1 MGSSSDDPN
10 SNSNNINTKAI
21 DASVGALVWVRR
33 RNGSWWPGRIVGLD
47 EISEGS
53 LVSPRSGTPVKLLG
67 REDASVDWY
76 NLEKSKRVKAFRC
89 GEYDECIEKAKA
101 SAANGNKRAVKY
113 ARREDAILHALEI
126 ENSRLGKNQLDFF
139 SRSEN
144 LGEEH
149 GSSAKESSMSFSGKE
164 DGDTTVEDSNSED
177 NSDANADSDSSL
189 GSDSGSDLDL
199 VRELSQSGTSSE
211 EPNHLGAC
219 KVQSLPGKR
228 RRTPNDSEDDGTE
241 GIKRMRGLEDL
252 GIGVGDSNTG
262 NCMPNGSS
270 VFGSKG
276 YNSLL
281 KRKRSQVANVNEL
294 LKRKNRRRPLTKV
307 LESTAMVCVPVIC
320 NQLPSS
326 SNSPLPGLSDSKIS
340 GIESNESRKDCSV
353 GINNHSDSTGVSCE
367 NGGSL
372 KPSEHAYDAPLINH
386 KLKKEKDISS
396 ISGLTEKDSAD
407 RLFDV
412 PFVGE
417 EKHSTGISPVI
428 VSCSS
433 GRQQI
438 SGWGRQSS
446 QSSQAEAVLV
456 KKEACNESDS
466 TSLAANCVYNN
477 ISQRIE
483 KGTSKWQLKGKR
495 NSRHTSK
502 NRKQDSRKEVDM
514 DDEPNAYLAGTEHLD
529 GFRQGPDQ
537 KVDCGGGKPQ
547 PFSEDH
553 VDAVRD
559 WSKSFP
565 QGGLNM
571 RGATGE
577 MPVPQRSLPYR
588 HSRFTVNSRYQT
600 SDFPGRNFSSG
611 SKLFNVDIKV
621 QRNYRQQHVPLV
633 SLMSKLNCKAIVGHP
648 LTIENL
654 EDGYSD
660 LMLGS
665 NEGDTTHVTEGEI
678 PKLGYAAMPNL
689 EAGRIPA
696 RHMTMKP
703 RSSSSKAHKLRKSG
717 LLSKKIRKL
726 SSLTGKKVEDRKP
739 VVEKPKGP
747 VIACIPLKLVF
758 SRINEAVNG
767 SARQTHRALTS
778 SNS

>member
-1 MGSSSDDPN
+1 MGGSSDNPN
-10 SNSNNINTKAI
+10 SNNNNINSKAI

-33 RNGSWWPGRIVGLD
+33 RNGSWWPGRIVGLE

-101 SAANGNKRAVKY
+101 SAANGNKRVVKY

-126 ENSRLGKNQLDFF
+126 ENARLGKDQLDFF
-139 SRSEN
+139 SRSDN

-149 GSSAKESSMSFSGKE
+149 GSSAKESSI
-164 DGDTTVEDSNSED
+164 DSED
-177 NSDANADSDSSL
+177 NSNAIADSDSSL
-189 GSDSGSDLDL
+189 DSDSGSLSDLAP
-199 VRELSQSGTSSE
+199 ELSQSDTYSE
-211 EPNHLGAC
+211 EPNLLGAC

-241 GIKRMRGLEDL
+241 GIKRMRGLGDL

-262 NCMPNGSS
+262 NCMPNFSS
-270 VFGSKG
+270 ANGSKG

-294 LKRKNRRRPLTKV
+294 LKRKNRHRTLTKV
-307 LESTAMVCVPVIC
+307 LESTTMVCVPVIC
-320 NQLPSS
+320 DQLPSS
-326 SNSPLPGLSDSKIS
+326 SSSPLPGLSDSKIS
-340 GIESNESRKDCSV
+340 GIVSNESRKDCSIA
-353 GINNHSDSTGVSCE
+353 INNNTDNTGVSCE
-367 NGGSL
+367 NAGSL
-372 KPSEHAYDAPLINH
+372 KPSEHAYDAPLTNH
-386 KLKKEKDISS
+386 NLKKEKDISS
-396 ISGLTEKDSAD
+396 ISGLTENDSAD

-417 EKHSTGISPVI
+417 EKHSTGISPVL

-433 GRQQI
+433 GSRQI
-438 SGWGRQSS
+438 GGLGRQCS
-446 QSSQAEAVLV
+446 QSSLVEAVLL
-456 KKEACNESDS
+456 KNEACNESGS
-466 TSLAANCVYNN
+466 SSLAVNCVYNN

-483 KGTSKWQLKGKR
+483 KGTSKWQSKGKR

-502 NRKQDSRKEVDM
+502 NKNQDSRKDVDM
-514 DDEPNAYLAGTEHLD
+514 DDEPSVFSASMEHMDELC
-529 GFRQGPDQ
+529 QGPGQ
-537 KVDCGGGKPQ
+537 EVDCSRGKPQ
-547 PFSEDH
+547 LFTEEH
-553 VDAVRD
+553 VNVFQD
-559 WSKSFP
+559 WSKSFR
-565 QGGLNM
+565 QGGLSM
-571 RGATGE
+571 KGVMVE
-577 MPVPQRSLPYR
+577 MAVPQRSLPYR
-588 HSRFTVNSRYQT
+588 QSRFTVNSRYPT
-600 SDFPGRNFSSG
+600 SDFSCRNFSSG

-633 SLMSKLNCKAIVGHP
+633 SLMSKFNGKAIVGHP
-648 LTIENL
+648 LTIENFH
-654 EDGYSD
+654 EDYSD
-660 LMLGS
+660 ILLGN
-665 NEGDTTHVTEGEI
+665 NEGDTTHVTEMETL
-678 PKLGYAAMPNL
+678 KLDYAAMRNL
-689 EAGRIPA
+689 EPA

-703 RSSSSKAHKLRKSG
+703 LSSPSKSHKLRKCG

-726 SSLTGKKVEDRKP
+726 SSLTGKKVEDRKL
-739 VVEKPKGP
+739 VVEKSKGP
-747 VIACIPLKLVF
+747 VITCIPLKLVF

-778 SNS
+778 SKS

>member
-1 MGSSSDDPN
+1 MGSSSGDPN
-10 SNSNNINTKAI
+10 CNINNINTKAI

-89 GEYDECIEKAKA
+89 GEYDECIEKAKT

-126 ENSRLGKNQLDFF
+126 ENARLGKDQLDFF
-139 SRSEN
+139 SRSDN

-164 DGDTTVEDSNSED
+164 DGDMTDGDSYSED
-177 NSDANADSDSSL
+177 NSDMDADSDSGLDTDSSL
-189 GSDSGSDLDL
+189 GSDLAP
-199 VRELSQSGTSSE
+199 ELSESGTSSE
-211 EPNHLGAC
+211 EPNYNGAC
-219 KVQSLPGKR
+219 KMQSLPGKR

-262 NCMPNGSS
+262 NCMHNICPVN
-270 VFGSKG
+270 GSKG
-276 YNSLL
+276 YNLLL

-294 LKRKNRRRPLTKV
+294 LKRKNRHRPLTKV

-320 NQLPSS
+320 DHLSSPSS
-326 SNSPLPGLSDSKIS
+326 LPLPGLSDGKIS
-340 GIESNESRKDCSV
+340 GIESNGYRKDCSV
-353 GINNHSDSTGVSCE
+353 ATNNNSDSYGVSCE
-367 NGGSL
+367 NGSSS
-372 KPSEHAYDAPLINH
+372 KSSDHAHDAALINH

-396 ISGLTEKDSAD
+396 ISRPAENISVD

-417 EKHSTGISPVI
+417 EKHPTGFSPI
-428 VSCSS
+428 LVSCSP
-433 GRQQI
+433 GKHQI
-438 SGWGRQSS
+438 GGLGKQFS
-446 QSSQAEAVLV
+446 QSSQAEAVLL
-456 KKEACNESDS
+456 KNEACNESGS
-466 TSLAANCVYNN
+466 TSLAAACVYNN
-477 ISQRIE
+477 FSQRIE
-483 KGTSKWQLKGKR
+483 KGASKWQLKGKR

-502 NRKQDSRKEVDM
+502 NRKQDSRKDDM
-514 DDEPNAYLAGTEHLD
+514 DDEPNAYLAGMEHLD
-529 GFRQGPDQ
+529 GFRQVPDQ
-537 KVDCGGGKPQ
+537 KVDCGGGKSE
-547 PFSEDH
+547 PFSEYR

-559 WSKSFP
+559 RSKSSS
-565 QGGLNM
+565 QGEGM
-571 RGATGE
+571 RTAMVE
-577 MPVPQRSLPYR
+577 LSVPQRSLPYR
-588 HSRFTVNSRYQT
+588 QSRFMVNSRYQT
-600 SDFPGRNFSSG
+600 SDFPGRNLSSC
-611 SKLFNVDIKV
+611 SKLFNVEIKV

-633 SLMSKLNCKAIVGHP
+633 SLMSKLNGKAIVGHP

-654 EDGYSD
+654 DDGYSD

-665 NEGDTTHVTEGEI
+665 NERDTTHVTEGET
-678 PKLGYAAMPNL
+678 PKLGYAAMRNI
-689 EAGRIPA
+689 EAGRTPA
-696 RHMTMKP
+696 RRMTVKP
-703 RSSSSKAHKLRKSG
+703 RSSTSKSHKLRKCG

-726 SSLTGKKVEDRKP
+726 SSLTGKRVEDRKL
-739 VVEKPKGP
+739 VVEKPEGP

-767 SARQTHRALTS
+767 SARQTHRALPS

>member
-1 MGSSSDDPN
+1 MGSSSDNPN
-10 SNSNNINTKAI
+10 SNNNNNNTTKAI

-101 SAANGNKRAVKY
+101 SAANGNKRVVKY

-126 ENSRLGKNQLDFF
+126 ENARLGQDQLDFF
-139 SRSEN
+139 SRCDN
-144 LGEEH
+144 LGEKH

-164 DGDTTVEDSNSED
+164 DGDMTDGDSDSED
-177 NSDANADSDSSL
+177 NSDAIADSGSSL
-189 GSDSGSDLDL
+189 DSDSGSHSDLPP
-199 VRELSQSGTSSE
+199 ELSQSGTSSE

-219 KVQSLPGKR
+219 KVQSFPGRR

-252 GIGVGDSNTG
+252 GIGVGDSSIG
-262 NCMPNGSS
+262 NCMPNFSP
-270 VFGSKG
+270 VNGSKG

-294 LKRKNRRRPLTKV
+294 LKRKNRHRPLTKV
-307 LESTAMVCVPVIC
+307 LESTTMVCVPVIC
-320 NQLPSS
+320 DQIPSS
-326 SNSPLPGLSDSKIS
+326 SSSPLPGLSDSKIS
-340 GIESNESRKDCSV
+340 GLESNESRKDCSIA
-353 GINNHSDSTGVSCE
+353 INNNSDNTGVSCE
-367 NGGSL
+367 NAGSL
-372 KPSEHAYDAPLINH
+372 KSSEHVYDAPLINH
-386 KLKKEKDISS
+386 NLKKEKDISS
-396 ISGLTEKDSAD
+396 VSGLTENDSAD

-417 EKHSTGISPVI
+417 EKHSTGISPM
-428 VSCSS
+428 SCSS

-438 SGWGRQSS
+438 GGLGGQSS
-446 QSSQAEAVLV
+446 QSRQAEAVLF
-456 KKEACNESDS
+456 KNEACNESGS
-466 TSLAANCVYNN
+466 SSLAVNCVYNN

-483 KGTSKWQLKGKR
+483 KGTSKWQSKGKR

-502 NRKQDSRKEVDM
+502 NKNQDSRKDLDM
-514 DDEPNAYLAGTEHLD
+514 DDEPNVFLAGMEHLD
-529 GFRQGPDQ
+529 EFCQGPGQ
-537 KVDCGGGKPQ
+537 EVDSSGGKSR
-547 PFSEDH
+547 PFTEDH
-553 VDAVRD
+553 GDAVRD

-565 QGGLNM
+565 QGGLSM
-571 RGATGE
+571 KGLTVE
-577 MPVPQRSLPYR
+577 MSVPQRSLPYR
-588 HSRFTVNSRYQT
+588 QSRFTVNSRYQT
-600 SDFPGRNFSSG
+600 SDFSGRNFSSG

-633 SLMSKLNCKAIVGHP
+633 SLMSKLNGKAIVGHP
-648 LTIENL
+648 LTIEHL
-654 EDGYSD
+654 QDGYSD
-660 LMLGS
+660 LLLGS
-665 NEGDTTHVTEGEI
+665 NEGDTVHVAEIEI
-678 PKLGYAAMPNL
+678 PKLGYAAMRNL

-703 RSSSSKAHKLRKSG
+703 LSSPSKSHKLRKCG

-726 SSLTGKKVEDRKP
+726 SSLTGKKVEDRKL
-739 VVEKPKGP
+739 VVEKSKGP
-747 VIACIPLKLVF
+747 AVTCIPLKLVF

-767 SARQTHRALTS
+767 SARHTHCAFTS

>member
-1 MGSSSDDPN
+1 MGGSSDNPN
-10 SNSNNINTKAI
+10 SNNNNINSKAI

-33 RNGSWWPGRIVGLD
+33 RNGSWWPGRIVGLE

-101 SAANGNKRAVKY
+101 SAANGNKRVVKY

-126 ENSRLGKNQLDFF
+126 ENARLGKDQLDFF
-139 SRSEN
+139 SRSDN

-164 DGDTTVEDSNSED
+164 DDDTTDGDSDSED
-177 NSDANADSDSSL
+177 NSNAIADSDSSL
-189 GSDSGSDLDL
+189 DSDSGSLSDLAP
-199 VRELSQSGTSSE
+199 ELSQSDTYSE
-211 EPNHLGAC
+211 EPNLLGAC

-241 GIKRMRGLEDL
+241 GIKRMRGLGDL

-262 NCMPNGSS
+262 NCMPNFSS
-270 VFGSKG
+270 ANGSKG

-294 LKRKNRRRPLTKV
+294 LKRKNRHRTLTKV
-307 LESTAMVCVPVIC
+307 LESTTMVCVPVIC
-320 NQLPSS
+320 DQLPSS
-326 SNSPLPGLSDSKIS
+326 SSSPLPGLSDSKIS
-340 GIESNESRKDCSV
+340 GIVSNESRKDCSIA
-353 GINNHSDSTGVSCE
+353 INNNTDNTGVSCE
-367 NGGSL
+367 NAGSL
-372 KPSEHAYDAPLINH
+372 KPSEHAYDAPLTNH
-386 KLKKEKDISS
+386 NLKKEKDISS
-396 ISGLTEKDSAD
+396 ISGLTENDSAD

-417 EKHSTGISPVI
+417 EKHSTGISPVL

-433 GRQQI
+433 GSRQI
-438 SGWGRQSS
+438 GGLGRQCS
-446 QSSQAEAVLV
+446 QSSLVEAVLL
-456 KKEACNESDS
+456 KNEACNESGS
-466 TSLAANCVYNN
+466 SSLAVNCVYNN

-483 KGTSKWQLKGKR
+483 KGTSKWQSKGKR

-502 NRKQDSRKEVDM
+502 NKNQDSRKDVDM
-514 DDEPNAYLAGTEHLD
+514 DDEPSVFSASMEHMDELC
-529 GFRQGPDQ
+529 QGPGQ
-537 KVDCGGGKPQ
+537 EVDCSRGKPQ
-547 PFSEDH
+547 LFTEEH
-553 VDAVRD
+553 VNVVQD
-559 WSKSFP
+559 WSKSFC
-565 QGGLNM
+565 QGGLSM
-571 RGATGE
+571 KGVMVE
-577 MPVPQRSLPYR
+577 MAVPQRSLPYR
-588 HSRFTVNSRYQT
+588 QSRFTVNSRYPT
-600 SDFPGRNFSSG
+600 SDFSCRNFSSG

-633 SLMSKLNCKAIVGHP
+633 SLMSKFNGKAIVGHP
-648 LTIENL
+648 LTIENFH
-654 EDGYSD
+654 EDYSD
-660 LMLGS
+660 ILLGN
-665 NEGDTTHVTEGEI
+665 NEGDTTHVTEMETL
-678 PKLGYAAMPNL
+678 KLDYAAMRNL
-689 EAGRIPA
+689 EPA

-703 RSSSSKAHKLRKSG
+703 LSSPSKSHKLRKCG

-726 SSLTGKKVEDRKP
+726 SSLTGKKVEDRKL
-739 VVEKPKGP
+739 VVEKSKGP
-747 VIACIPLKLVF
+747 VITCIPLKLVF

>member
-1 MGSSSDDPN
+1 MGSSSDNPN
-10 SNSNNINTKAI
+10 SNNNNNTTKAI

-101 SAANGNKRAVKY
+101 SAANGNKRVVKY

-126 ENSRLGKNQLDFF
+126 ENARLGKDQLDFF
-139 SRSEN
+139 SRSDN

-164 DGDTTVEDSNSED
+164 DGDMTDGDSDSED
-177 NSDANADSDSSL
+177 NSNATADSDSSL
-189 GSDSGSDLDL
+189 DSDSGSHSDLAP
-199 VRELSQSGTSSE
+199 ELSQSGTSSE

-252 GIGVGDSNTG
+252 GIGVGDSNIG
-262 NCMPNGSS
+262 NCMPNFSP
-270 VFGSKG
+270 VNGSKG

-281 KRKRSQVANVNEL
+281 KRKRSQVANANEL
-294 LKRKNRRRPLTKV
+294 LKRKNRHRPLTKV
-307 LESTAMVCVPVIC
+307 LESTTMVCVPVIC
-320 NQLPSS
+320 DQIPSS
-326 SNSPLPGLSDSKIS
+326 SSSPLPGLSDSKIS
-340 GIESNESRKDCSV
+340 GLESNESRKDCSIA
-353 GINNHSDSTGVSCE
+353 INNNSDNTGVSCE
-367 NGGSL
+367 NAGSL
-372 KPSEHAYDAPLINH
+372 KSSEHVYDAPLINH
-386 KLKKEKDISS
+386 NLKKEKDISS
-396 ISGLTEKDSAD
+396 VSGLTENDSAD

-417 EKHSTGISPVI
+417 EKHSTGISPM
-428 VSCSS
+428 SCSS

-438 SGWGRQSS
+438 GGLGRQSS
-446 QSSQAEAVLV
+446 QSRRAEAVLF
-456 KKEACNESDS
+456 KNEACNESGS
-466 TSLAANCVYNN
+466 TSLAVNCVYNN

-483 KGTSKWQLKGKR
+483 KGTSKWQSKGKR

-502 NRKQDSRKEVDM
+502 NKNQDSRKDPDM
-514 DDEPNAYLAGTEHLD
+514 DDEPNVFLAGMEHLD
-529 GFRQGPDQ
+529 EFCQGPGQ
-537 KVDCGGGKPQ
+537 EVDCSRGKSQ
-547 PFSEDH
+547 PFTEDH
-553 VDAVRD
+553 GDAVRD

-565 QGGLNM
+565 LGDLSMKGL
-571 RGATGE
+571 TVS
-577 MPVPQRSLPYR
+577 VPQRSLPYR
-588 HSRFTVNSRYQT
+588 QSRFTVNSRYQT
-600 SDFPGRNFSSG
+600 SDFSGRNFSSG
-611 SKLFNVDIKV
+611 SKLFDVDIKV

-633 SLMSKLNCKAIVGHP
+633 SLMSKLNGKAIVGHP

-654 EDGYSD
+654 QDGYSD
-660 LMLGS
+660 LLLGS
-665 NEGDTTHVTEGEI
+665 NEGDTVHVTEIET
-678 PKLGYAAMPNL
+678 PKLGYAAMRNL
-689 EAGRIPA
+689 EVGRIPA

-703 RSSSSKAHKLRKSG
+703 LSSPSKSHKLRKCG

-726 SSLTGKKVEDRKP
+726 SSLTGKKVEDRKL
-739 VVEKPKGP
+739 VVEKSKGP
-747 VIACIPLKLVF
+747 AVTCIPLKLVF

-767 SARQTHRALTS
+767 SARQTHCAFTS